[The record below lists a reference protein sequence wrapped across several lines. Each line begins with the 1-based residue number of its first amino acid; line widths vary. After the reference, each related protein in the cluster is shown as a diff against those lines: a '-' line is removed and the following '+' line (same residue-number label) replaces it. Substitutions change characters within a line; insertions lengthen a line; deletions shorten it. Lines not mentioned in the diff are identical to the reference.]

1 MQANELAKEPKLWF
15 LCPCF
20 DTFSGHRLL
29 TPQNTLQPIN
39 FSIQRSFYT
48 LISKLNVSPQK
59 MTSQPAAKPHDTQ
72 SDAPNMTTLTL
83 LDTNN
88 GAPMSSTASD
98 NDSVHSCSELSDTS
112 TLKYDQE
119 SYNLFRARVEKLC
132 ESLWPPRRSIKQ
144 SLSNSKLARRTRAN
158 GFFRLF
164 VPSPV
169 QEGPLIE
176 RLKGGDYNRITGI
189 KLPLASGEDDI
200 NRNLILRVP
209 RWGQGQTQRVAATLD
224 YVRQNSS
231 IPVAT
236 IIAKDFSNDN
246 PLESPYLLQFR
257 IPGCNLEVLW
267 TDLSHSQRCTVARE
281 IGRVIR
287 SLMTLESP
295 VTGHVEASSRDTETA
310 ELYTIV
316 PFDLKNVDGDLFE
329 EPEQQPS
336 QFTGAPRVSQ
346 TTLDF
351 FKCQI
356 GRWRTVDVD
365 RNAGMV
371 DRTIGLWD
379 GMLKVVE
386 EMNDLEMFTAER
398 QCLCHVDLHPRNIM
412 VKVQPDNSIQ
422 VTGILDWDEAVVA
435 PKFMACEP
443 PGWLWGFDPDDL
455 QHDNIPTWPYEMP
468 GANDVPSIPE
478 EQELKAILEES
489 AGSEY
494 LGLAYDEQFRMSR
507 GLFRIAV
514 FGLTSSE
521 NYSAADRIIGDWQRL
536 RHSFTR

>member
-1 MQANELAKEPKLWF
+1 
-15 LCPCF
+15 
-20 DTFSGHRLL
+20 
-29 TPQNTLQPIN
+29 
-39 FSIQRSFYT
+39 
-48 LISKLNVSPQK
+48 
-59 MTSQPAAKPHDTQ
+59 
-72 SDAPNMTTLTL
+72 MTTLTL

-88 GAPMSSTASD
+88 GAPMSSTPSD
-98 NDSVHSCSELSDTS
+98 NDSIHSCSGLSDTS

-144 SLSNSKLARRTRAN
+144 SLSNSKLATRMRAN
-158 GFFRLF
+158 VFFHLF

-189 KLPLASGEDDI
+189 KLPLASGEDDL

-209 RWGQGQTQRVAATLD
+209 RWGQGQTERVAATLD
-224 YVRQNSS
+224 YVRQNSL

-236 IIAKDFSNDN
+236 IIAKDISNDN
-246 PLESPYLLQFR
+246 PLESPYFLQSR

-329 EPEQQPS
+329 EPEQQSS
-336 QFTGAPRVSQ
+336 QVTGAPRVSQ

-365 RNAGMV
+365 RKAGMV

-379 GMLKVVE
+379 DMLKVVE

-455 QHDNIPTWPYEMP
+455 HYDDIPTWPYEMP

-478 EQELKAILEES
+478 EQELKAIFEES